1 VTALIAGS
9 VSLIALAAIALAL
22 GWLMESPGLIW
33 ASIAASV
40 SSGVCLALAYS
51 RSRVAAMG
59 PPPNPDPDRVLLRP
73 ARRRGQDTEAFTLF
87 DEDSGMGPPLP
98 PGAAVGAAGA
108 SIRPETPIPARLASK
123 PQGTPEADDDVVAVP
138 ARSKYH
144 RPDCRYARVEGAERM
159 PRSLARRRSYAPCGI
174 CKP

>member
-1 VTALIAGS
+1 MTALIAGS
-9 VSLIALAAIALAL
+9 VSLIALSAIALAL

-51 RSRVAAMG
+51 GSRAAAMR
-59 PPPNPDPDRVLLRP
+59 PPPNPDPDRVLLKP
-73 ARRRGQDTEAFTLF
+73 ARRREEDTEAFALF
-87 DEDSGMGPPLP
+87 DEDSGMGPPP
-98 PGAAVGAAGA
+98 SPGTAVAAAGA

-123 PQGTPEADDDVVAVP
+123 PQMTPVADDDVVAVP
-138 ARSKYH
+138 ARGKYH
-144 RPDCRYARVEGAERM
+144 RPDCRYGRVDGAERM